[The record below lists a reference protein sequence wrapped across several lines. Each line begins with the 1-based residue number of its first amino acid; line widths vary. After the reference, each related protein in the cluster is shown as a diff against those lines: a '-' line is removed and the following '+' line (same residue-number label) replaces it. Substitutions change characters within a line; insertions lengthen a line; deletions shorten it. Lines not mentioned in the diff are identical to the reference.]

1 MFNLKPSLAMSKLRN
16 LCESLKSD
24 HFIKKKFKN
33 KCYFLPHRENKY
45 LIMAFF

>member
-24 HFIKKKFKN
+24 HFIKKNLKTSVTSCHIEKIN
-33 KCYFLPHRENKY
+33 T
-45 LIMAFF
+45 